1 MMARPSLSLIL
12 DLLRTTIAGD
22 PSSTLVD
29 GTGANIGA
37 ERAVAGAD
45 DGGARGST
53 SPMPRL
59 LTLTVESGGA
69 HGAGGQRSS
78 IPPGRGSFGFTS
90 LFEVS
95 SAWAWGFTVFLGDVT
110 IHALRRG
117 VFSAM
122 VLLVSCWS
130 LVSVLL
136 VELIGVL
143 PAASRPKQFAFRP
156 LTPTT

>member
-53 SPMPRL
+53 SPIPRL

-78 IPPGRGSFGFTS
+78 SIT
-90 LFEVS
+90 LQKH
-95 SAWAWGFTVFLGDVT
+95 
-110 IHALRRG
+110 IK
-117 VFSAM
+117 
-122 VLLVSCWS
+122 
-130 LVSVLL
+130 
-136 VELIGVL
+136 II
-143 PAASRPKQFAFRP
+143 
-156 LTPTT
+156 